1 MTASHGTRLRKS
13 TRNGRNL
20 EDGSR
25 HDDGGEVGSRDL
37 RASTGEQEY
46 SFDKQ
51 DEEEVDGEQDEETD
65 SRDTGDD
72 EDDDGEEDDDEE
84 DDDEEDDEEEE
95 EEDGVA
101 EEEEDESPFKF
112 LEGLDANWLTGRS
125 VAAEPRSA
133 PRNDPAGSSSR
144 SPAASADDTEFY
156 GAMIQMLTHVLGSS
170 DSITWT
176 NQATPGSQ
184 LAPSPFGHP
193 YSSPAPTPNHA
204 TPSLTATSRTV
215 IGGNGASTSSSRN
228 RGNKS
233 ELSALQPMIQALI
246 ARLGKDH
253 QLPRRPVGEQ
263 DLTALLQTLMQQQQR
278 QQDQQATKGSTPRSS
293 ASLSGPTY
301 EFAKQGSTSQ
311 IPTSLPSQQ
320 YTGAEASFDLSTGNK
335 QVPLHFADL
344 DFEDE
349 DEDDPDFNPD
359 LNPNLPLPTAWSM
372 AVRDVV
378 ASEESRAAA
387 AAAAAAASHSGTPS
401 GAQTPADMLRPGTV
415 GAGNPQQNGRSDVLL
430 PLGDAEGRRSSFEQ
444 PSARSSRYNSFSETP
459 VSAPSTSAAPARSVE
474 HDTRRSATRNATP
487 PSLALAGVQA
497 NEASNTSGMLFSPSG
512 RPIRAS
518 RKRQG
523 SPTTAPQARPMRS
536 DVQATSVTPQRDEND
551 GEQSAP
557 RKRGRKPVLEPGEA
571 QRRRAQRNVEYQRM
585 RRQVKKAEESEQ
597 SEAVLELKAEV
608 KMLRAE
614 MERLRDENAMLRAQR
629 ELDRLQRSSYS

>member
-1 MTASHGTRLRKS
+1 MTASHGTTIGHS
-13 TRNGRNL
+13 TRSRRNNG
-20 EDGSR
+20 
-25 HDDGGEVGSRDL
+25 DDGNNDSGVEVNNVDSR
-37 RASTGEQEY
+37 RTAGHEEQEH
-46 SFDKQ
+46 SIEQD
-51 DEEEVDGEQDEETD
+51 DEEEEEYEEDYDNEDGDEDED
-65 SRDTGDD
+65 GDD
-72 EDDDGEEDDDEE
+72 GDG

-101 EEEEDESPFKF
+101 EEEEDESPFRF

-125 VAAEPRSA
+125 LAA
-133 PRNDPAGSSSR
+133 DSR
-144 SPAASADDTEFY
+144 STTYADPSGGTRRSPTDSADDAEFY

-170 DSITWT
+170 DSITWP

-184 LAPSPFGHP
+184 LAPSPFAPP
-193 YSSPAPTPNHA
+193 YSSPAHTPSHA
-204 TPSLTATSRTV
+204 TPAFAASSRSV
-215 IGGNGASTSSSRN
+215 IGSHGASSSSN
-228 RGNKS
+228 KNKGNKS

-278 QQDQQATKGSTPRSS
+278 QQDQQATKGAAPRPTTSLS
-293 ASLSGPTY
+293 ASNY
-301 EFAKQGSTSQ
+301 DYARQGSIAQ
-311 IPTSLPSQQ
+311 MPSGLTPQPF
-320 YTGAEASFDLSTGNK
+320 TDAEAPFDLSASHRH
-335 QVPLHFADL
+335 VPLHFADL

-359 LNPNLPLPTAWSM
+359 LNPDLPLPSAWSM

-387 AAAAAAASHSGTPS
+387 AAAAVAASHSGTPS
-401 GAQTPADMLRPGTV
+401 GAQTPADMLRPDSYRG
-415 GAGNPQQNGRSDVLL
+415 GHPQSTTRSAMPS
-430 PLGDAEGRRSSFEQ
+430 PLGDGEGRRPSFEQ
-444 PSARSSRYNSFSETP
+444 PSARSSMYDSFAQAST
-459 VSAPSTSAAPARSVE
+459 SAPSASAPPAHPTPFRD
-474 HDTRRSATRNATP
+474 DTRRSSTRHATP
-487 PSLALAGVQA
+487 PPPSASTDVQA
-497 NEASNTSGMLFSPSG
+497 TASSDVLFSPSG

-518 RKRQG
+518 RKRPG
-523 SPTTAPQARPMRS
+523 SPSSASQSRQTYPDLA
-536 DVQATSVTPQRDEND
+536 ATSTASRQEEAAA
-551 GEQSAP
+551 EQSAP

-614 MERLRDENAMLRAQR
+614 LERLRDENAMLRAQR
-629 ELDRLQRSSYS
+629 ELDRLQRSSRG